1 MINNKIFTALTQNPK
16 PFIFALS
23 MMLVAGAPRVQGAT
37 PPQSVVLSEQGPV
50 IGTVTSSLRKFL
62 GIPYATPPVG
72 NLRWKPPQA
81 HARWFAPIDTTKFG
95 SHCPQDASFFG
106 IASASEDCLFL
117 NVFTPNHRPPD
128 ANALPSHLH
137 PVMVWIHGGGLI
149 AGESDDYDP
158 AKLVEQGDVIVV
170 TINYRVGALGFLAH
184 PALGAESADHASGNY
199 GIMDQQLAL
208 AWVQR
213 NIAAF
218 GGDPQNVTI
227 FGESAGGVSVLS
239 HLTSPLAAGLFQR
252 AIVQSG
258 AYGLT
263 LPALADAESQGSAFA
278 TNVGCSDQTAECLRS
293 VPVETILA
301 NQGAFFGFPT
311 NPNVDGKVLPQSL
324 DTAFAAGQFHR
335 LPLIQG
341 TNHDE
346 MRLLVALDELAAV
359 HPLTRAEYRA
369 QVLNTF
375 GRQAGAQVLA
385 QYPVSKF
392 ASPSLALGALET
404 DSIFSCPAR
413 SVDQAISALV
423 PTFVYEF
430 NDTNAPEIY
439 LPPVSFPYGAAHGSE
454 LPYLFKLPQGLPLTI
469 DQQELSDK
477 MVRYWTQFAR
487 SGDPNS
493 NSTLSWP
500 PYNPAVE
507 DLQSLLPPLPSV
519 EAEFATDHKCDFWAK
534 LFGASV
540 QSVSSVQK

>member
-1 MINNKIFTALTQNPK
+1 MINNKIFAALTLNVK

-23 MMLVAGAPRVQGAT
+23 VMMVPGAPRAHGAP
-37 PPQSVVLSEQGPV
+37 PPQSVVLPEQEPV
-50 IGTVTSSLRKFL
+50 IGTVTPNLRKFL

-81 HARWFAPIDTTKFG
+81 HARWFAPLDTTKFG

-117 NVFTPNHRPPD
+117 SVFTPNHPN

-158 AKLVEQGDVIVV
+158 ANLVEQGDVIVV
-170 TINYRVGALGFLAH
+170 TINYRLGALGFLAH
-184 PALGAESADHASGNY
+184 PALSAESADHASGNY

-227 FGESAGGVSVLS
+227 FGESAGGLSVLS

-258 AYGLT
+258 AYSLT

-278 TNVGCSDQTAECLRS
+278 TSVGCSDQTAECLRS

-301 NQGAFFGFPT
+301 NQDAVFGFPI

-324 DTAFAAGQFHR
+324 DTAFAAGQFQR

-346 MRLLVALDELAAV
+346 MRLFVALDELAAG
-359 HPLTRAEYRA
+359 HPLTRSEYRL

-375 GRQAGAQVLA
+375 GPQAGAQILA
-385 QYPVSKF
+385 QYPLSKS

-404 DSIFSCPAR
+404 DSIFACPAR
-413 SVDQAISALV
+413 AVDQAVSALV
-423 PTFVYEF
+423 PTFAYEF
-430 NDTNAPEIY
+430 NDANAPEVY
-439 LPPVSFPYGAAHGSE
+439 LPPVSFPYGAAHTSE
-454 LPYLFKLPQGLPLTI
+454 LQYLFKLPQSVPLTTE
-469 DQQELSDK
+469 QQELSDK

-493 NSTLSWP
+493 NSTPSWP
-500 PYNPAVE
+500 PYNQAVE
-507 DLQSLLPPLPSV
+507 DFQSLVTPLPSF
-519 EAEFATDHKCDFWAK
+519 ESEFATDHKCDFWAK
-534 LFGASV
+534 LFGASA
-540 QSVSSVQK
+540 QNSSRTPK